1 MRPTSA
7 RPTIDDVNPRHK
19 ERSMAPTPS
28 RNAQVAVG
36 DRLVVRAHFQGQ
48 PERDAEILEVLG
60 TDGPPYRVR
69 WEDGRESIIF
79 PGPDVFIEHFPSGR
93 ARR

>member
-1 MRPTSA
+1 
-7 RPTIDDVNPRHK
+7 
-19 ERSMAPTPS
+19 MAPTTAHSP
-28 RNAQVAVG
+28 RVAVG

-60 TDGPPYRVR
+60 SEGPPYRVR
-69 WEDGRESIIF
+69 WDDGRESIIF
-79 PGPDVFIEHFPSGR
+79 PGPDVFIEHFPNRR